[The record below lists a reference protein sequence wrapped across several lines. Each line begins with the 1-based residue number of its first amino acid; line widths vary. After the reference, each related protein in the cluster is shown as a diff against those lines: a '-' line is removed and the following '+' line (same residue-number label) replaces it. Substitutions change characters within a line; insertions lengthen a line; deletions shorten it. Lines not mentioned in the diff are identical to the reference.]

1 MISGPIRQF
10 NDACVRFRPILSVLG
25 RIGLVYI
32 FFDSGLDRLT
42 GGYAA
47 SEHYMQ
53 AHGVSTTLLPVAT
66 ALEFLGGVF
75 IALGLLTRLSA
86 FGLAVFSVI
95 AAFLF
100 FPDFANDTQWIG
112 FLDNIGLTG
121 GLIVLMAFGPGPWSL
136 DRRLKLE
143 D

>member
-1 MISGPIRQF
+1 MPSGPIRQF
-10 NDACVRFRPILSVLG
+10 NDVCVRLCPILSVVG
-25 RIGLVYI
+25 RIVLVYI
-32 FFDSGLDRLT
+32 FFDSGFDRLT

-47 SEHYMQ
+47 SEQFMRD
-53 AHGVSTTLLPVAT
+53 HGVSTVYLPFAT
-66 ALEFLGGVF
+66 ALEFLGSIF

-100 FPDFANDTQWIG
+100 FPDFADDTQWIA
-112 FLDNIGLTG
+112 FLDNFGLAG

-143 D
+143 G